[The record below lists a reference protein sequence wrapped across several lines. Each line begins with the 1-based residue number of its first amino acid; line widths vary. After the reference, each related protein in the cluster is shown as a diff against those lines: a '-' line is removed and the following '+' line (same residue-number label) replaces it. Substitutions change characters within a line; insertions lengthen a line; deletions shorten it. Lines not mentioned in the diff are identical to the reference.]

1 MTESITLTFNGTSKT
16 VSNLPDGTGDMI
28 EDAYAFVEN
37 WTTEVT
43 DPDNPS
49 VTIPNPESKS
59 DLVFRIV
66 RESISDTTRAA
77 NRAVAVVP
85 VLAEVDAQIDAINDG
100 AIVTETPGTTGTT

>member
-28 EDAYAFVEN
+28 EDAFAFVEG
-37 WTTEVT
+37 WTPEVT

-49 VTIPNPESKS
+49 STIPNPESKS